1 VGVYSQIVLLL
12 VFLPYSL
19 ASVKVPVA
27 IYKNVRVDLLKEQNS
42 FLKKN
47 YWKRK
52 WKVVLN

>member
-1 VGVYSQIVLLL
+1 MGVYSQIVLLL

-47 YWKRK
+47 Y
-52 WKVVLN
+52 